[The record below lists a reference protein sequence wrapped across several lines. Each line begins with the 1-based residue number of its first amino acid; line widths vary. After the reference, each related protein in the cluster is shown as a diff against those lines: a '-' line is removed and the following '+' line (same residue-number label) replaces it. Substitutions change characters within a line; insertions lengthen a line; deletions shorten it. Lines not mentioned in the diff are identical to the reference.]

1 MNMPQFNAEASLGPS
16 IGTYYG
22 GPGYG
27 RADGTRIVPSQT
39 FGRLDVFPLMRCCGY
54 VPSLGRFVSTSRR
67 AFPFEN
73 CQCRRDIFGY
83 PIILCEGPVL
93 SSD

>member
-39 FGRLDVFPLMRCCGY
+39 FGRLDVFPLMRCR
-54 VPSLGRFVSTSRR
+54 LWK
-67 AFPFEN
+67 N
-73 CQCRRDIFGY
+73 
-83 PIILCEGPVL
+83 IIGLEISGSFSMPL
-93 SSD
+93 NAP